1 MSSSP
6 TGQRFLETTRG
17 QLVTLLRR
25 GPLSVDELARSVGLT
40 DNAVRAHLSTLE
52 RDGMVRQSGTRR
64 GTGAGKPAT
73 LYELHPDGEAFLS
86 RAYAPVLGALVEEL
100 VDQLSPEQSASI
112 LDGLGRR
119 LAAGAPPASASS
131 RKARLEAGVAM
142 LRALGGAAELEERDG
157 AWVIRGYGCPLAATV
172 SRRPETCRAVES
184 LMREIVGPDLV
195 QCCRH
200 GERPSCCFEVP
211 PAA

>member
-1 MSSSP
+1 MAIVPGS
-6 TGQRFLETTRG
+6 RFMETTRG

-25 GPLSVDELARSVGLT
+25 GPQSVDELARAIGLT
-40 DNAVRAHLSTLE
+40 DNAVRAHLGTLE
-52 RDGMVRQSGTRR
+52 RDGMVVASGTRR
-64 GTGAGKPAT
+64 GPGVGKPAT
-73 LYELHPDGEAFLS
+73 LYELHPDGEALLS
-86 RAYAPVLGALVEEL
+86 RAYAPVLGALVEEI
-100 VDQLSPEQSASI
+100 VARLSPEQSEEI

-119 LAAGAPPASASS
+119 LAAASLPPAG
-131 RKARLEAGVAM
+131 ARPDARVEAGVAM
-142 LRALGGAAELEERDG
+142 LRALGGVAEVEDRDG
-157 AWVIRGYGCPLAATV
+157 RRVIRGYGCPLASTV

-184 LMREIVGPDLV
+184 LLREIVGPELF